1 MSELDDARELA
12 KELEAESASS
22 ENYEDLLERFTDE
35 YLQGYEAETDLE
47 TRQDFL
53 RDLWSAEAEFNA
65 RAQDAAYREGT
76 GVDLE

>member
-1 MSELDDARELA
+1 MGELDDARELA

-22 ENYEDLLERFTDE
+22 QNYDELLERFTDQ
-35 YLQGYEAETDLE
+35 YLQGYEPETDLE
-47 TRQDFL
+47 TRKDFL
-53 RDLWSAEAEFNA
+53 RDLWSAEAEFNS